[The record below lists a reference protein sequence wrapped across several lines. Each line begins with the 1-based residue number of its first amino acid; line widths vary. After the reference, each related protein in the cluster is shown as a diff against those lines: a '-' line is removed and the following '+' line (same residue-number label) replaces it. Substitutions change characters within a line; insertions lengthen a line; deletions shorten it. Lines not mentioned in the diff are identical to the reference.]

1 MHELSIAQEIIA
13 VVLERAG
20 AAQVKRVT
28 LEIGRLS
35 AVLPDAVRTCFE
47 ICIEETPLK
56 DTALEII
63 ETPGVARCTACSTQL
78 ILDRPFGRCG
88 CGCSELEWLSGEELR
103 IRQME
108 VI

>member
-1 MHELSIAQEIIA
+1 MHELAITQEIIA
-13 VVLERAG
+13 VVLERVG
-20 AAQVKRVT
+20 GAQVTRVT

-35 AVLPDAVRTCFE
+35 AVLPDAVRSCFE
-47 ICIEETPLK
+47 LCIEETPLK
-56 DTALEII
+56 DATLEII
-63 ETPGVARCTACSTQL
+63 ETPGVARCTACAGQV
-78 ILDRPFGRCG
+78 ILERPYGRCT